1 MIKQARDETG
11 KSEKKNSNWLQKTLS
26 MVGEKKLSWGEE
38 IARSM

>member
-11 KSEKKNSNWLQKTLS
+11 KREKKSNWLQKTLS

-38 IARSM
+38 IARAM